1 MLHDDM
7 DMISRHEVIYKIL
20 KDQLR
25 QHQTELIK
33 MKEDQKLGK
42 LERRMSK
49 SPKKKMKP
57 IDLSKFARHIKH
69 FELYGP
75 QRGVAPEIKRII
87 KNLTCQDHHFM
98 YCPSCKQYE
107 AKDFDPIQN
116 IQKFMDYV
124 KKEQTKLKSYN
135 RKQTKAAKAGGVI
148 QPAKAPDLVEDSV
161 SEITDLDQNE
171 ILHRYTMENMT
182 EGEKKA
188 RERKHTQARLY
199 GEEDYCQKH
208 VCSTSHKH
216 RPKSVKAP
224 KGATVKVQL
233 KEIADGVSMQDEEN
247 SAHQF
252 SLHNKSMQADSEE
265 RLEAEMQTSAIIY
278 RSRIDQTSKQ
288 DA

>member
-1 MLHDDM
+1 M

-107 AKDFDPIQN
+107 SKDFDPVQN

-124 KKEQTKLKSYN
+124 KKE
-135 RKQTKAAKAGGVI
+135 
-148 QPAKAPDLVEDSV
+148 
-161 SEITDLDQNE
+161 
-171 ILHRYTMENMT
+171 
-182 EGEKKA
+182 
-188 RERKHTQARLY
+188 
-199 GEEDYCQKH
+199 
-208 VCSTSHKH
+208 
-216 RPKSVKAP
+216 
-224 KGATVKVQL
+224 
-233 KEIADGVSMQDEEN
+233 
-247 SAHQF
+247 
-252 SLHNKSMQADSEE
+252 
-265 RLEAEMQTSAIIY
+265 
-278 RSRIDQTSKQ
+278 
-288 DA
+288 